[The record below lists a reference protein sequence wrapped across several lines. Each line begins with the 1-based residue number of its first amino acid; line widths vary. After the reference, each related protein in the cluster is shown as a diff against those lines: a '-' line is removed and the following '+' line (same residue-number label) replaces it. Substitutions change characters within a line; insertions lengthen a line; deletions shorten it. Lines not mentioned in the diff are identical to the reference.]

1 MLPTLCFYLFPRTKY
16 GQMRSGT
23 KSDPAT
29 ILEASV
35 MSPDDRPHVEVL
47 LLDGAVVVNLLKPG
61 DCRTFQEYGE
71 NVFLKY
77 LTSQMHDVSK
87 RLDIVWDEYIHDS
100 LKSMTRSKRGKGVR
114 RRVEPNNRIPGNWNA
129 FLRVDENKAELFW
142 FLADL
147 SIGLKVGGKQVI
159 STRGHG
165 VVCNS
170 DIDICN
176 LSP

>member
-1 MLPTLCFYLFPRTKY
+1 M
-16 GQMRSGT
+16 
-23 KSDPAT
+23 
-29 ILEASV
+29 
-35 MSPDDRPHVEVL
+35 
-47 LLDGAVVVNLLKPG
+47 
-61 DCRTFQEYGE
+61 
-71 NVFLKY
+71 KY
-77 LTSQMHDVSK
+77 LTSKMHDVSK

-114 RRVEPNNRIPGNWNA
+114 RRVEPNNRIPNNWNA
-129 FLRVDENKAELFW
+129 FLRVDENKAELFQ

-159 STRGHG
+159 STCGHG

-176 LSP
+176 LSPCTHEEADTRILLHAANVLRRDSIQS